1 MGANGEAV
9 KFTGRI
15 QYVGSE
21 KEYAV
26 YGELYKSGTIING
39 KYYVQP
45 DDVTGGV
52 IRGEIRDGSTLTL
65 RTFRNENGVEIKKT
79 EIVGAMKRGSLRL
92 DGKNGPGNTVRW
104 EINLSPVN
112 NNESVNN

>member
-15 QYVGSE
+15 QYVGSD

-26 YGELYKSGTIING
+26 YGELYKKGSIING

-45 DDVTGGV
+45 DDLTGGV
-52 IRGEIRDGSTLTL
+52 IRGEMVDGSTLTL
-65 RTFRNENGVEIKKT
+65 RTFRSENGIEIKKT
-79 EIVGAMKRGSLRL
+79 EIVGEMKRGSLKL
-92 DGKNGPGNTVRW
+92 DGKNGPGTSVRW

-112 NNESVNN
+112 SSEYVDN